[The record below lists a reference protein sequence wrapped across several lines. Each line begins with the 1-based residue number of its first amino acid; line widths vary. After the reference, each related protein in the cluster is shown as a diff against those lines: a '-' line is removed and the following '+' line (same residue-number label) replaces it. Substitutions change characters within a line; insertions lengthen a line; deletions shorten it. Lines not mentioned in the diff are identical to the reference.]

1 MKLAIILNM
10 KITWALSLGA
20 ICLVGAVILTSSLAQ
35 DRTDPSSIRNPAPG
49 QLRGIWVDAFG
60 PGLRS
65 PQEIDQLVKDVQSMK
80 LNAIFAQIGRRGD
93 CYCNNAA
100 MPRTQDAAVPAG
112 FDPLAYLLEKAH
124 GVGIGVHAWI
134 ITTAIHNDT
143 TPPLNPNHVFNA
155 HGLTK
160 TGRDNW
166 LMVRSDGA
174 TRAGND
180 YLLDPGHP
188 DAAEYITKMY
198 TSVVQ
203 NYAVDGIQFDRVRYP
218 DQNIK
223 PLEPSW
229 GYNPVAVERFQKVTG
244 RTDIPL
250 PTDPEWMAWRRE
262 QITNVVRRTYLEVK
276 KIRPSVWVSAATI
289 TYGAGPATTPEFQQ
303 TRTYS
308 EVLQDWAGWVRDGY
322 LDLNIPMNYKRNH
335 VPDQAKWFD
344 QWNAFAKEVR
354 GSRYVAAGTAIY
366 LNSQDGSVAQAKL
379 ALETA
384 GLDGWV
390 GYSYRTPDENVNAG
404 KAVVDEARPQ
414 LIEKLSSGVFAT
426 PASWGAAPANRFS
439 AISGRVMRDGVP
451 ADRVDVELFADAR
464 AIRRATTDGNG
475 YFGFVT
481 VPTGT
486 LEVRALD
493 VRKPVEVK
501 LGEVT
506 DLGELK

>member
-1 MKLAIILNM
+1 MVSFAAACL
-10 KITWALSLGA
+10 LGVA
-20 ICLVGAVILTSSLAQ
+20 ALTSSLAQ
-35 DRTDPSSIRNPAPG
+35 DRTDVSSFRNPAPG

-65 PQEIDQLVKDVQSMK
+65 PQEIDQLVTNAQSMK

-100 MPRTQDAAVPAG
+100 MPRTQDPAVPAG
-112 FDPLAYLLEKAH
+112 FDPLAYLLERAH
-124 GVGIGVHAWI
+124 GVGIQVHAWI

-143 TPPLNPNHVFNA
+143 TPPLDPNHVFNT

-180 YLLDPGHP
+180 FLLDPGHP

-218 DQNIK
+218 DQNLK

-229 GYNPVAVERFQKVTG
+229 GYNLRSLERFRQETK
-244 RTDIPL
+244 RMDIPV
-250 PTDPEWMAWRRE
+250 PTDPAWIAWRRE
-262 QITNVVRRTYLEVK
+262 QVSNLVRRTYLEVK

-289 TYGAGPATTPEFQQ
+289 TYGAGPANMLEFAK

-308 EVLQDWAGWVRDGY
+308 EVLQDWAGWVKDGF

-344 QWNAFAKEVR
+344 QWNAFAKQVR
-354 GSRYVAAGTAIY
+354 GSRYVAVGTAIY
-366 LNSQDGSVAQAKL
+366 LNSQEGSVNQAKL

-390 GYSYRTPDENVNAG
+390 GYSYRTTDENVNAG
-404 KAVVDEARPQ
+404 KAVVEEVRPQ
-414 LIEKLSSGVFAT
+414 LIAKLNSSVFAQA
-426 PASWGAAPANRFS
+426 ASWGAAPVNHFS
-439 AISGRVMRDGVP
+439 AISGRILQNGVP
-451 ADRVDVELFADAR
+451 ADAVTVELFAGVR
-464 AIRRATTDGNG
+464 AIRRTKTDANG
-475 YFGFVT
+475 YFGFSI
-481 VPTGT
+481 VPTVQLEIRT
-486 LEVRALD
+486 LD
-493 VRKPVEVK
+493 FRKSFEVK
-501 LGEVT
+501 LGAVT
-506 DLGELK
+506 DVGEIK

>member
-1 MKLAIILNM
+1 MKTALAI
-10 KITWALSLGA
+10 SLGVACLFGAA
-20 ICLVGAVILTSSLAQ
+20 IFTASLAQ
-35 DRTDPSSIRNPAPG
+35 NRTDTSSFRNPAPG

-65 PQEIDQLVKDVQSMK
+65 PQEIDQLVNDVQTMK
-80 LNAIFAQIGRRGD
+80 LNAIFAQVGRRGD
-93 CYCNNAA
+93 CYCNNAG
-100 MPRTQDAAVPAG
+100 MPRTQDPAVPAG

-124 GVGIGVHAWI
+124 GVGIQVHAWI

-143 TPPLNPNHVFNA
+143 KPPNDSNHVFNT

-180 YLLDPGHP
+180 FLLDPGHP

-198 TSVVQ
+198 SSVVQ

-229 GYNPVAVERFQKVTG
+229 GYNPVALERFQKETKRSDTPV
-244 RTDIPL
+244 
-250 PTDPEWMAWRRE
+250 PTDPAWMQWRRE
-262 QITNVVRRTYLEVK
+262 QVSNLVRRTYLEVK

-289 TYGAGPATTPEFQQ
+289 TYGAGPADMLEFVK

-308 EVLQDWAGWVRDGY
+308 EVLQDWAGWVKNGF

-344 QWNAFAKEVR
+344 QWNTFAKQIR
-354 GSRYVAAGTAIY
+354 GSRYVAPGTAIY
-366 LNSQDGSVAQAKL
+366 LNSQEGSVAQAKL
-379 ALETA
+379 VLETA

-390 GYSYRTPDENVNAG
+390 GYSYRTTDENVNAA
-404 KAVVDEARPQ
+404 KVTVEEARPQ
-414 LIEKLSSGVFAT
+414 LIAKFNSSVFAQ
-426 PASWGAAPANRFS
+426 PAGWGVAPANRLS
-439 AISGRVMRDGVP
+439 AISGRVLQNGIP
-451 ADRVDVELFADAR
+451 ADAVNVELFSGVR
-464 AIRRATTDGNG
+464 AIRRTKTDANG
-475 YFGFVT
+475 YFGFT
-481 VPTGT
+481 IVPTGQ
-486 LEVRALD
+486 LEVRTLD
-493 VRKPVEVK
+493 FRRSLEVK
-501 LGEVT
+501 LGAVT
-506 DLGELK
+506 DVGEIK

>member
-1 MKLAIILNM
+1 MKTALIISFGAACL
-10 KITWALSLGA
+10 LGA
-20 ICLVGAVILTSSLAQ
+20 AVLTTSLAQ
-35 DRTDPSSIRNPAPG
+35 NRTDASSFRNPAPG

-65 PQEIDQLVKDVQSMK
+65 PQEIDQLVSNVQTMR

-100 MPRTQDAAVPAG
+100 MPRTQDPAVPAD

-124 GVGIGVHAWI
+124 GVGIQVHAWI
-134 ITTAIHNDT
+134 ITTSIHNDIK
-143 TPPLNPNHVFNA
+143 PPNDPNHVFNT

-160 TGRDNW
+160 TGRENW
-166 LMVRSDGA
+166 LMVRSDGI

-180 YLLDPGHP
+180 FLLDPGHP

-229 GYNPVAVERFQKVTG
+229 GYNPVALERFRMATG
-244 RTDIPL
+244 RSDTPVA
-250 PTDPEWMAWRRE
+250 TDPAWMAWRRE
-262 QITNVVRRTYLEVK
+262 QVSNLVRRTYLEVK
-276 KIRPSVWVSAATI
+276 KIRPNVWVSAATI
-289 TYGAGPATTPEFQQ
+289 TYGAGPANMLEFSKS
-303 TRTYS
+303 RTYS
-308 EVLQDWAGWVRDGY
+308 EVLQDWAGWVKNGF

-344 QWNAFAKEVR
+344 QWNTFAKQVR
-354 GSRYVAAGTAIY
+354 GSKYVAAGTAIY
-366 LNSQDGSVAQAKL
+366 LNSQEGSVAQAKL

-390 GYSYRTPDENVNAG
+390 AYSYRTTDENVNAG
-404 KAVVDEARPQ
+404 KAVVDEVRPQ
-414 LIEKLSSGVFAT
+414 LTGKLNSSVFAQ
-426 PASWGAAPANRFS
+426 PATWSAAPINHFS
-439 AISGRVMRDGVP
+439 AISGRVLQNGIP
-451 ADRVDVELFADAR
+451 ADAVSVELFAGDR
-464 AIRRATTDGNG
+464 AIRRVKTDANG
-475 YFGFVT
+475 YFGFGI
-481 VPTGT
+481 VPTGQ
-486 LEVRALD
+486 LELRALD
-493 VRKPVEVK
+493 VRKSLELK
-501 LGEVT
+501 LGAVT
-506 DLGELK
+506 DVGEIK